1 MRRYLGLAVM
11 VFFLMAAAA
20 YSAGTVDVARIT
32 PEELSARLSKG
43 ERVVVVDVRS
53 QGSYER
59 SGVKIRGAVRV
70 SPNDPGRSASQFAP
84 GSPLVFYCT

>member
-1 MRRYLGLAVM
+1 MGRYLGLAVM

-20 YSAGTVDVARIT
+20 FSAGADDVARIT

-43 ERVVVVDVRS
+43 EKIVVVDVRS
-53 QGSYER
+53 PGSYER

-70 SPNDPGRSASQFAP
+70 SPNDPGRAASEFAP
-84 GSPLVFYCT
+84 SSPLVFYCT